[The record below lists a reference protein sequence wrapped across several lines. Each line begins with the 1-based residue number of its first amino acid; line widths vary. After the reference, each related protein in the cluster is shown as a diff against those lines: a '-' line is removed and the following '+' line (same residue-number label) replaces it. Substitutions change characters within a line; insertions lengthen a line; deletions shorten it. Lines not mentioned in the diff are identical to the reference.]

1 MSFVLKEQPIAEQGF
16 SRFAA
21 RAHNGD
27 RGARTTAPVGRASG
41 PRPRGQPAISA

>member
-21 RAHNGD
+21 RARNGD
-27 RGARTTAPVGRASG
+27 RLDSRQS
-41 PRPRGQPAISA
+41 